1 MTNKLSLSQI
11 DDAVLLDNE
20 ELEILED
27 DIDESS
33 YRNTFQR
40 REIRTKRKRDEGELV
55 GKGNIHKHRKY

>member
-40 REIRTKRKRDEGELV
+40 KEIRTKRKRDEGELV

>member
-20 ELEILED
+20 ELEIMED

-33 YRNTFQR
+33 YRTSFQR
-40 REIRTKRKRDEGELV
+40 KEIRTNRKRDEGELV
-55 GKGNIHKHRKY
+55 GKGSIHKHRKF